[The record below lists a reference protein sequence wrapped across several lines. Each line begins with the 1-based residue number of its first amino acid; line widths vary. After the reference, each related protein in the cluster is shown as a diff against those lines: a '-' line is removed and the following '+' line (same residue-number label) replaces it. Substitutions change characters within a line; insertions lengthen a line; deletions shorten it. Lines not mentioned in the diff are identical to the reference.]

1 MKLVVLVTKSFP
13 WIKHAF
19 HLSISITHPE
29 VLDDKA
35 LFLSFTDRANAP
47 LHIKSSVGIV
57 FETFFIIRNKCL
69 WNCSGK
75 VINFYP

>member
-35 LFLSFTDRANAP
+35 LFLSFTDTANAP
-47 LHIKSSVGIV
+47 LHIKASGGIV
-57 FETFFIIRNKCL
+57 FETFF
-69 WNCSGK
+69 
-75 VINFYP
+75 YD

>member
-19 HLSISITHPE
+19 HLSISIIHPE

-35 LFLSFTDRANAP
+35 LFLSFTDTANAP
-47 LHIKSSVGIV
+47 LHIKASGGIV
-57 FETFFIIRNKCL
+57 FETI
-69 WNCSGK
+69 
-75 VINFYP
+75 FYN